1 MGLCPEAC
9 GILIPLPGI
18 EHEFKHACTARQIL
32 NHWTTTEVPKIT
44 SLRTAVYSPKG
55 YQHPAFSQ
63 SSSIDQGGGTSIQGP
78 RQLQAVPFVQGERA
92 CIQEVAHETR
102 LPTKCAEQMALPKEV
117 CAESRW
123 HCKLAGQLFVSV
135 WTECAFVRGCG

>member
-1 MGLCPEAC
+1 MIEMLNCTKPSIDSMTGGIFKNEYWYCAGLSLKMNISSLKLTLRCT
-9 GILIPLPGI
+9 I
-18 EHEFKHACTARQIL
+18 EES
-32 NHWTTTEVPKIT
+32 V
-44 SLRTAVYSPKG
+44 V
-55 YQHPAFSQ
+55 PAFSQ
-63 SSSIDQGGGTSIQGP
+63 SSSINQGCGTSFQEP
-78 RQLQAVPFVQGERA
+78 RQLQAVPFVQGEHA